1 MKVVYVVARIV
12 AWLIGLGLVFVALV
26 AIEGGAAQLGGL
38 MILVVVLIGLLV
50 LGGRRQR
57 FRNR

>member
-1 MKVVYVVARIV
+1 MKLLYVIARIL
-12 AWLIGLGLVFVALV
+12 AWLIGLGLLFLAVA
-26 AIEGGAAQLGGL
+26 AIKGGAAQLGSL

>member
-1 MKVVYVVARIV
+1 MKILYVIARIL
-12 AWLIGLGLVFVALV
+12 AWLIGLGLLFLAVA
-26 AIEGGAAQLGGL
+26 AIRGGAAQLGSL

>member
-1 MKVVYVVARIV
+1 MKIVYVIARIL
-12 AWLIGLGLVFVALV
+12 AWLIGLGLLFLAVA
-26 AIEGGAAQLGGL
+26 AIRGGAAQLGSL